1 MPKHVNLNLPKRNLK
16 YPAKMTEEQQFKL
29 WLDQQRRSLDLVL
42 DLDGQWF
49 HNGEPFRNE
58 KLIRAFNR
66 GIRVDSQTG
75 EATVSIGH
83 TWCYFRCSATPFL
96 VVRTLARENLV
107 SGFLLNTE
115 ETVQCVDISI
125 NAERDPWLL
134 ALTDGRTAR
143 FTRAA
148 QAATLPF
155 IIQNRTR
162 LYLETDSGS
171 VSLNTN

>member
-16 YPAKMTEEQQFKL
+16 YPTKMTDEQQFKL
-29 WLDQQRRSLDLVL
+29 WLEQQRRSLDLVL
-42 DLDGQWF
+42 DLNGRWF

-58 KLIRAFNR
+58 NLIRAFNR
-66 GIRVDSQTG
+66 GIQVDKDTG

-83 TWCYFRCSATPFL
+83 TWCYFKCSATPFL
-96 VVRTLARENLV
+96 VVRTLARKSCVE
-107 SGFLLNTE
+107 GFLLNTE
-115 ETVQCVDISI
+115 ETVHCTDMSI

-134 ALTDGRTAR
+134 TLSDGRKAR

-155 IIQNRTR
+155 IGQNQTQ
-162 LYLETDSGS
+162 LYLETDSGR
-171 VSLNTN
+171 VSLTTN